1 VHRLIDGLHRRFP
14 ETLPGIGCPRPQ
26 RGLVS

>member
-14 ETLPGIGCPRPQ
+14 ETAGHRLPQTPARVG
-26 RGLVS
+26 